1 MGKAAKE
8 HRAKVAKRNAKI
20 KQQKSGMQ
28 KAFYLL
34 LQQQLEKL
42 KEEKDFTVENKGQE
56 VNFEVVEE
64 KAIEHAFKFTPNE
77 EASTKINEKFEGN
90 VSFKEQN
97 PKFVSVNQTPI
108 QEFEPEYD
116 SAGYTIEGREEFNQA
131 NNDQ

>member
-28 KAFYLL
+28 KAFDLL
-34 LQQQLEKL
+34 LQQQLEKM
-42 KEEKDFTVENKGQE
+42 KEQDVKVEVGGTE

-64 KAIEHAFKFTPNE
+64 RAIDHAFKFTPNE

-116 SAGYTIEGREEFNQA
+116 SAEYTIEDREEFNQA

>member
-1 MGKAAKE
+1 MGKATKE

-28 KAFYLL
+28 KAFDLL
-34 LQQQLEKL
+34 LQQQLEKM
-42 KEEKDFTVENKGQE
+42 KEQDVKVEVGGTE
-56 VNFEVVEE
+56 VNFEVVED

-77 EASTKINEKFEGN
+77 EESTKINEKFEGN

-97 PKFVSVNQTPI
+97 PKFISVNQTPI

-116 SAGYTIEGREEFNQA
+116 SAGYTIEDREEFNQA

>member
-28 KAFYLL
+28 KAFDLL
-34 LQQQLEKL
+34 LQQQLEKM
-42 KEEKDFTVENKGQE
+42 KEQDVKVEVGGTE
-56 VNFEVVEE
+56 VNFEVVED

-77 EASTKINEKFEGN
+77 EESTKINEKFEGN

-97 PKFVSVNQTPI
+97 PKFISVNQTPI

-116 SAGYTIEGREEFNQA
+116 SAGYTIEDREEFNQA

>member
-28 KAFYLL
+28 KAFDLL
-34 LQQQLEKL
+34 LQQQLEKM
-42 KEEKDFTVENKGQE
+42 KEQDVKVEVGGTE

-64 KAIEHAFKFTPNE
+64 RAIDHAFKFTPNE

-116 SAGYTIEGREEFNQA
+116 SAGYTIEDREEFNQA

>member
-28 KAFYLL
+28 KAFDLL
-34 LQQQLEKL
+34 LQQQLEKM
-42 KEEKDFTVENKGQE
+42 KEQDVKVEVGGTE

-64 KAIEHAFKFTPNE
+64 RAIEHAFKFTPNE

-97 PKFVSVNQTPI
+97 PKFISVNQTPI

-116 SAGYTIEGREEFNQA
+116 SAGYTIGDREEFNQA